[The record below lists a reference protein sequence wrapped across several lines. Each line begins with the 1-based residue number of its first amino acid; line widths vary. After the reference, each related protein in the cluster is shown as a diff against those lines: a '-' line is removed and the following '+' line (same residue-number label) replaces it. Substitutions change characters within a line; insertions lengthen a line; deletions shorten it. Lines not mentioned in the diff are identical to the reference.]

1 MQLSPAGKAC
11 RDDLLRPRPS
21 GHRFQP
27 SGSDDVASISS
38 VPSLL
43 CLLGERRD
51 GLTFSRSSLGREL
64 LATRPPRSD
73 RQRAPDRRP
82 ESSSTGMM
90 HLIGASESTVPRSRS
105 ASLVTRRAS
114 SPTTISPFRWDLAEA
129 DEARA
134 DNGTE
139 LSQKE
144 LDAMDCMRGRSVNKH
159 GKHDAGAGAGAAQ
172 PSLSRRADQAVF
184 KFSPR
189 TYNSLRNASSGGSN
203 DQRAAVLKSILA
215 SPQRRPKVAAS

>member
-1 MQLSPAGKAC
+1 
-11 RDDLLRPRPS
+11 
-21 GHRFQP
+21 
-27 SGSDDVASISS
+27 
-38 VPSLL
+38 
-43 CLLGERRD
+43 
-51 GLTFSRSSLGREL
+51 
-64 LATRPPRSD
+64 
-73 RQRAPDRRP
+73 
-82 ESSSTGMM
+82 MM

-144 LDAMDCMRGRSVNKH
+144 LDAMDCMRGRRPSSVRVDKRRA
-159 GKHDAGAGAGAAQ
+159 KHDDVSSARQSALSAGA
-172 PSLSRRADQAVF
+172 DHAVF

-189 TYNSLRNASSGGSN
+189 TYNSLRSASSGGSA
-203 DQRAAVLKSILA
+203 DQRSAVLKQILA
-215 SPQRRPKVAAS
+215 KQ